1 MFTAP
6 GQADNLDKPGPFFLS
21 LLFPI
26 MPPVLR
32 IFFCLVQ
39 IFVSDLC
46 QVWQTFGQYRHRNLQ
61 RLLTGSFALS
71 ELPIAWRLGSIR
83 QAIPS
88 EYPPSITTLNVPR
101 IRRGMVVAYVQPV
114 DWPFSATLRR
124 AAGQVTTSYKVWRS
138 SRFRFQKKHGYR

>member
-39 IFVSDLC
+39 IFVSDLF

-71 ELPIAWRLGSIR
+71 ELPIA
-83 QAIPS
+83 
-88 EYPPSITTLNVPR
+88 
-101 IRRGMVVAYVQPV
+101 
-114 DWPFSATLRR
+114 
-124 AAGQVTTSYKVWRS
+124 
-138 SRFRFQKKHGYR
+138 